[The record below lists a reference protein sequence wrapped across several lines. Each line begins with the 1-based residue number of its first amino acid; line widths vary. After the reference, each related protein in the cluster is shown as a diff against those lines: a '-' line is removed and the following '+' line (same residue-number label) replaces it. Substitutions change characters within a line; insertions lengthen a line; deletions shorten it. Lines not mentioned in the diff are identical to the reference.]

1 MSSNYNRTFKTKRH
15 AYLHFFRHYCS
26 GHFSFSLIYH
36 FMGIAQDTGK
46 THQMIIFNENN
57 IKFNIMKKNIK
68 RSLYMFIL
76 CAFSITNINSQTPT
90 ESFEKDFKEAE
101 EIYAKYYVDNKG
113 ESMSYSK
120 GGFSAAAPLFLK
132 LYKSDTTNMNLA
144 FKLGV
149 CYQSSRRKKAECIYY
164 FSKASSSISMD
175 YKGGSYKERKA
186 PVLAI
191 KFLADAYHLNYEF
204 DKAIKTYQR
213 FITVMKQNNMPGKI
227 VMAEALHQIEVC
239 KTAKILVANPINIK
253 IETLGNSLN
262 SPYADYA
269 PVISAD
275 QNTIFFTT
283 TRIETKG
290 DIKDEGG
297 NFMEDIYM
305 SKKVNSVWSTAKSIG
320 VPINTD
326 KHEASVGI
334 SSDGQTIL
342 IYKDD
347 EGDGN
352 IYSTS
357 LEGNVWSV
365 PVKLNDNINSKH
377 WEPSAAIS
385 TDGSK
390 LYFTSDRPGGFGGSD
405 LYCSNRKPNGEWGKS
420 ENMGATINTMYNE
433 DAPFIHPDGVTFAF
447 SSNGHNTMGGFDVFT
462 SICSAQGVWSKPM
475 NVGYPI
481 NTTDD
486 DIYYV
491 LSPDNK
497 TAYFTSFREGGIGEK
512 DNYTATFI
520 DRKPTPLTLIK
531 GNVIME
537 SGIAA
542 KNIEILITDNETETV
557 LGSYRAN
564 SATGEFIFILV
575 PGKNYNITYQSPGH
589 LFYSENIEI
598 PVKSNYYEIYKP
610 VTLDPITVG
619 SKIILNNIFFDF
631 DKANLRPLSNVELK
645 NLVSLLK
652 ANPNMKV
659 EIAGHTDSKGDDI
672 YNQKLSEERA
682 QAVVNKLIANGIS
695 PDQMTAKGYGKS
707 MPYTSNKKMDG
718 TDSPYGRQLNRRV
731 ELKIIEI
738 K

>member
-1 MSSNYNRTFKTKRH
+1 MLLLCLVGVTKIH
-15 AYLHFFRHYCS
+15 
-26 GHFSFSLIYH
+26 
-36 FMGIAQDTGK
+36 
-46 THQMIIFNENN
+46 
-57 IKFNIMKKNIK
+57 
-68 RSLYMFIL
+68 
-76 CAFSITNINSQTPT
+76 SQTT
-90 ESFEKDFKEAE
+90 SDSFEKDFNEAE
-101 EIYAKYYVDNKG
+101 KIYAKYYVDNKG

-120 GGFSAAAPLFLK
+120 GGFSTAAPLFLA
-132 LYKSDTTNMNLA
+132 LYKNDTSNMNLA

-149 CYQSSRRKKAECIYY
+149 CYHSSRRKKTECIYY
-164 FSKASSSISMD
+164 FSKATSSISVD
-175 YKGGSYKERKA
+175 YNEVSYKERKA

-191 KFLADAYHLNYEF
+191 KFLGDAYHLNYEF
-204 DKAIKTYQR
+204 DKAIKTYQQ
-213 FITVMKQNNMPGKI
+213 FIGVMNQNKMSDNI
-227 VMAEALHQIEVC
+227 AVAEALHQIEMC
-239 KTAKILVANPINIK
+239 KTAKILVANPIKIK
-253 IETLGNSLN
+253 IESLGTNLN

-290 DIKDEGG
+290 DIKDDGG

-305 SKKVNSVWSTAKSIG
+305 SKKVNGVWLPAKGIG
-320 VPINTD
+320 APINTE
-326 KHEASVGI
+326 KHEATVGI

-347 EGDGN
+347 DGDGN

-357 LEGNVWSV
+357 LEGDTWSV
-365 PVKLNDNINSKH
+365 PVKLNEHINSKY

-390 LYFTSDRPGGFGGSD
+390 LYFTSNKPGGFGGSD
-405 LYCSNRKPNGEWGKS
+405 LYCSNRMPNGEWGKS
-420 ENMGATINTMYNE
+420 ENMGAMINTIYDE

-447 SSNGHNTMGGFDVFT
+447 SSNGHNTMGGFDIFT
-462 SICSAQGVWSKPM
+462 SICSAQGVWSNPM

-497 TAYFTSFREGGIGEK
+497 TAYFTSFREGGSGEK

-537 SGIAA
+537 SGVAA
-542 KNIEILITDNETETV
+542 KNVEIVVTDNETERV
-557 LGSYRAN
+557 LGTYRAN
-564 SATGEFIFILV
+564 SLTGEFIFILV
-575 PGKNYNITYQSPGH
+575 PGKNYNITYKAPGH
-589 LFYSENIEI
+589 LFYSENIDI
-598 PVKSNYYEIYKP
+598 PVKSNYYEIFKP

-682 QAVVNKLIANGIS
+682 QAVVNKLIESGIS
-695 PDQMTAKGYGKS
+695 AEQMTARGYGKT
-707 MPYTSNKKMDG
+707 MPFATNKKTDG
-718 TDSPYGRQLNRRV
+718 SDNPFGRQLNRRV